1 MRERGVSYTG
11 ITNRAGDG
19 QMGSIRLQTKIPG
32 PHSRELQGRKQQ
44 ALPRGL
50 NQHTPVFVARAEGAL
65 LEDVDGNV
73 LIDLSGGIGCL
84 NSGHRPPAVVSA
96 VHAQTD
102 LFLHT
107 CSHVTLYDCYV
118 ELAETLNRITPGT
131 FPKKT
136 FFVNSGAEAVENAV
150 KVVRASTKRPAIV
163 CFQDAFHGRTAM
175 GMALT
180 GKTHPYKAG
189 FEPLPGPVYRIP
201 YGYCYRCSY
210 GKSHPQCKL
219 YCASSAVEDCFQRM
233 VSAEEVGAVIVE
245 PVQGEGGFIVPPANF
260 FRELE
265 ATCKK
270 YGILLV
276 VDEVQTGFARTGRM
290 FACEHFGI
298 EPDILITAK
307 SLGAGLPLGAITGR
321 AELMDA
327 PAIGALG
334 TTFGGNPLSC
344 VAALASLK
352 IIDTEDLCRRAEILG
367 AQFEH
372 RALCWQK
379 QWPIVGDVR
388 RLGAMCA
395 LELVRSTQERT
406 PAELE
411 TKKILDFC
419 HTHGVIIISAGSFG
433 NVIRLLMPLVI
444 TDAQLNE
451 ALDVLEAGIASV
463 TTTGAERIGDDRG
476 A

>member
-1 MRERGVSYTG
+1 
-11 ITNRAGDG
+11 
-19 QMGSIRLQTKIPG
+19 MGSIRLQTKIPG
-32 PHSRELQGRKQQ
+32 PHSRELQRRRQQ
-44 ALPRGL
+44 ALPRGF
-50 NQHTPVFVARAEGAL
+50 NQLASVFVARSEGAL

-180 GKTHPYKAG
+180 SKTHPYKAG
-189 FEPLPGPVYRIP
+189 FEPLPGQVYRIP

-210 GKSHPQCKL
+210 GKSYPNCKL
-219 YCASSAVEDCFQRM
+219 YCASSAVEDFFQRV

-245 PVQGEGGFIVPPANF
+245 PVQGEGGIIVPPANF

-307 SLGAGLPLGAITGR
+307 SLG
-321 AELMDA
+321 
-327 PAIGALG
+327 
-334 TTFGGNPLSC
+334 GGCLS
-344 VAALASLK
+344 V
-352 IIDTEDLCRRAEILG
+352 
-367 AQFEH
+367 
-372 RALCWQK
+372 
-379 QWPIVGDVR
+379 P
-388 RLGAMCA
+388 
-395 LELVRSTQERT
+395 
-406 PAELE
+406 
-411 TKKILDFC
+411 
-419 HTHGVIIISAGSFG
+419 
-433 NVIRLLMPLVI
+433 
-444 TDAQLNE
+444 
-451 ALDVLEAGIASV
+451 
-463 TTTGAERIGDDRG
+463 
-476 A
+476 